1 MRISF
6 SFGIEGALSIIL
18 SSASGETER
27 GDNPMHTGCCSFFIG
42 SFVSKTSGSVNSRQG
57 GVFSI
62 VVEDRFQDSCIRALV
77 SSSAGQDEVVRY
89 IGEQEQATI
98 R

>member
-27 GDNPMHTGCCSFFIG
+27 GDKSNAHGLLLIFYTVRLFPRLPGPH
-42 SFVSKTSGSVNSRQG
+42 SRQG